1 MRRFAVP
8 GVITAVVVALL
19 AVLAFGV
26 SHEGTSQVLVSQ
38 VQAGHRPVAPDSR
51 MPLQVLGSSERRET
65 LASLR
70 GKVVMINFYA
80 GWCVSCQE
88 EAPLIRQAEKTL
100 RAHGGTVLG
109 ITYQDSS
116 PDALSYLSHY
126 HLSFPALRDPT
137 GSFAQAYGIT
147 GVPET
152 FIVNR
157 QGRVEAENT
166 YELTKGWLDKTLD
179 RALGINT

>member
-1 MRRFAVP
+1 MRRFVVP
-8 GVITAVVVALL
+8 GVITVVILALL

-38 VQAGHRPVAPDSR
+38 VQAGHHPIAPDSK
-51 MPLQVLGSSERRET
+51 MPLQVLGSNTKRET

-80 GWCVSCQE
+80 GWCQSCQI
-88 EAPLIRQAEKTL
+88 EAPLIRQAERTL
-100 RAHGGTVLG
+100 KAHGGTVLG

-116 PDALSYLSHY
+116 SDALSYLSQY
-126 HLSFPALRDPT
+126 HLSLPTLRDPT
-137 GSFAQAYGIT
+137 GAFAQAYGIT

-157 QGRVEAENT
+157 QGRVEADNT
-166 YELTKGWLDKTLD
+166 YELTRGWLDRTLD
-179 RALGINT
+179 KALGINT